1 MNIYLASTMNFNDHG
16 GNVTNPFPMILFQD
30 LETCPSLLTWWTDAM
45 LLESGMKKLNQYKS
59 EMIFVN

>member
-1 MNIYLASTMNFNDHG
+1 MNFNDHG

-59 EMIFVN
+59 EMIFMN